1 MLMGLHCRVKHLIVK
16 SLGIPTSKLVW
27 NCLKSSLKTIVKPS
41 SGQLCPVVFFCG
53 QMCDFLHRL
62 QRRIVSRSCLP
73 AEWDWDALRSF
84 DFAVSELLGIPEFMQ
99 KTNFR
104 AKVLKVARSKIDVE
118 HERGRKGKSDAI
130 AKTVMGESF
139 NPFID
144 QGRQYIKYVAKELMR
159 HPTFKSDLVIGLA
172 CFDYAVLFELPK
184 TVAVD
189 CYQHLF
195 QSFSSRGWVARE
207 LRNVHLD
214 DYVEFID
221 DVRHVYLDELGV
233 GPDVEDMVFFLS
245 LCPEMSRREYTWDLF
260 KLYCLCLGHV
270 APNLPDVSLGSSK
283 VGVTKVNLSSVIEPI
298 RGYLLSGDAEGNFF
312 TDPGSI
318 LSRMELLE
326 TFSDSALQCD
336 YNPWESVNFHGYE
349 KIRAELEKSYKAVR
363 NASDVES
370 SSSLSEPV
378 FVSERLP
385 EQRRPPAQRPRFDI
399 SKTHH
404 SGVAE
409 WLAGKLRSK
418 RKTSNAE
425 SS

>member
-1 MLMGLHCRVKHLIVK
+1 M
-16 SLGIPTSKLVW
+16 SP
-27 NCLKSSLKTIVKPS
+27 
-41 SGQLCPVVFFCG
+41 
-53 QMCDFLHRL
+53 
-62 QRRIVSRSCLP
+62 SCLP
-73 AEWDWDALRSF
+73 AELDWDALRSF

-99 KTNFR
+99 KTDFC

-118 HERGRKGKSDAI
+118 RERGKKGKSNAV

-144 QGRQYIKYVAKELMR
+144 QGRQYIKYVAKELMK
-159 HPTFKSDLVIGLA
+159 HPTFKSDLVVGLA
-172 CFDYAVLFELPK
+172 SFAYSVLFKLPK

-195 QSFSSRGWVARE
+195 QSFRSRGWIATE
-207 LRNVHLD
+207 LRNVHID

-245 LCPEMSRREYTWDLF
+245 SCSELSRREYTWELF
-260 KLYCLCLGHV
+260 KLCCLCLGHV
-270 APNLPDVSLGSSK
+270 APKLPVVSLGSSK
-283 VGVTKVNLSSVIEPI
+283 VGVTSVDLLSVVEPI
-298 RGYLLSGDAEGNFF
+298 QGYLLNGDAEGNFF

-318 LSRMELLE
+318 SSCMELLE
-326 TFSDSALQCD
+326 TFSGSALHCG
-336 YNPWESVNFHGYE
+336 YNPWESVDVHGYE

-363 NASDVES
+363 VASDVES

-385 EQRRPPAQRPRFDI
+385 EQRRRPAQRPRIDI
-399 SKTHH
+399 IKTYH

-409 WLAGKLRSK
+409 LLAGKLRSK
-418 RKTSNAE
+418 LKTSNIE
-425 SS
+425 LS